1 MGSAKMT
8 VFFGFLA
15 FFYGGGD
22 GVFDDDDALG
32 DCDLVG
38 VMIGCSVVYG
48 GNVVVSELVTSMEP
62 IMMVCF
68 GDSCCEAID
77 LG

>member
-8 VFFGFLA
+8 FFLGFLA
-15 FFYGGGD
+15 FFCGGGE
-22 GVFDDDDALG
+22 GVFEDDDALG
-32 DCDLVG
+32 DGDLVG
-38 VMIGCSVVYG
+38 VTSGCSVVCG
-48 GNVVVSELVTSMEP
+48 GDVVVSEVVTSIEP

-68 GDSCCEAID
+68 GDCCEAID